1 MSSRLLVLMTCGSE
15 EEADRIANTLVA
27 ELLAAC
33 VNILPPVTSV
43 YRWEGEIQRDQEW
56 LLIAKSRIEV
66 LDELKRRVRTL
77 HGYDLPEIIT
87 IPIVGGSERYLRW
100 LDGEVHGRWHDID

>member
-15 EEADRIANTLVA
+15 EEADTIAHTLVA

-56 LLIAKSRIEV
+56 LLIAKTRVEV
-66 LDELKRRVRTL
+66 LDELKRRVGTL
-77 HGYDLPEIIT
+77 HGYDLPEVIT

-100 LDGEVHGRWHDID
+100 LDGEVHGGWHDID